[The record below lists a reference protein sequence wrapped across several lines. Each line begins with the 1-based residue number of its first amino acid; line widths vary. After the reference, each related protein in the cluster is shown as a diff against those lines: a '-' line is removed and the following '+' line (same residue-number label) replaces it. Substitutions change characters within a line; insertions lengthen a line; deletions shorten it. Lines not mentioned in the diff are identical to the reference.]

1 MAVDY
6 AHEETDR
13 RLAAIEKRV
22 AEVYKKAVEE
32 MRQKLADWYAA
43 FEKEDKEKAALVEKG
58 KMKKKAYLAWRKDEM
73 MEGDRLK
80 AMADTL
86 AEDFTNSDKIAMKI
100 VRGDLEDVYALNA
113 NYSAYDIEK
122 NTGAN
127 LSWTLYDHDTV
138 ERIIRDNPDLLPL
151 PEVNIP
157 LDRRWNK
164 EHVNNAV
171 LQGILQGD
179 SIPKIA
185 QRLENIL
192 GMDHNAAVR
201 SARTATTAAECAGR
215 LDTYKYAEKLGIH
228 RKVVWKAVLDGK
240 TRHAHRELDGQM
252 VDVGEPFTVD
262 GYEIRFP
269 GDPSAPGYLI
279 YNCRCAINSVD
290 KFHDPKAP
298 RVAENP
304 VTGKPEIIEGCTYK
318 EWEAA
323 QRAKN
328 PAAWKLYQKKSQNQS
343 ADAKQYE
350 EYRNILGSKVPKT
363 LDQFQNL
370 KYNDT
375 EKWKELQTQKR
386 QTVFV
391 NNAPCETTPK
401 KYSGYFLNPEA
412 KHAKDF
418 FDVGYTRD
426 NPLQLRYDMARKFD
440 ESKAINRAAKSD
452 GAETFNIFM
461 ELGVTKE
468 RTFLTGWIRDT
479 PDSKPR
485 IVTAFRKN
493 RRENNDK

>member
-58 KMKKKAYLAWRKDEM
+58 EMKKKAYLAWRKDEM

-80 AMADTL
+80 AMVDTL

-164 EHVNNAV
+164 EHVNNAI

-192 GMDHNAAVR
+192 GMDHRAAVR

-215 LDTYKYAEKLGIH
+215 LDTYKYAESLGI
-228 RKVVWKAVLDGK
+228 KLQKQWLATLDDR
-240 TRHAHRELDGQM
+240 TRHAHRQLDGQT
-252 VDVGEPFTVD
+252 VDIGKNFEVD
-262 GYEIRFP
+262 GYELEYP
-269 GDPSAPGYLI
+269 GDPKAPGYLI
-279 YNCRCAINSVD
+279 YNCRCTTITID
-290 KFHDPKAP
+290 KFHDKNAP
-298 RVAENP
+298 RASRLKEVTYDEWKEGQNGKPNRKWGVLGGNSQKTVEKAENSGIMKIGLQFFANKSIAKQSERQLEKSIASWKAN
-304 VTGKPEIIEGCTYK
+304 VDKHMDKVKHPEIYDIGWNSKDERQKSGLINHWKK
-318 EWEAA
+318 EIRTLE
-323 QRAKN
+323 N
-328 PAAWKLYQKKSQNQS
+328 NIN
-343 ADAKQYE
+343 DAE
-350 EYRNILGSKVPKT
+350 
-363 LDQFQNL
+363 
-370 KYNDT
+370 T
-375 EKWKELQTQKR
+375 ELRKR
-386 QTVFV
+386 
-391 NNAPCETTPK
+391 
-401 KYSGYFLNPEA
+401 
-412 KHAKDF
+412 
-418 FDVGYTRD
+418 RD
-426 NPLQLRYDMARKFD
+426 N
-440 ESKAINRAAKSD
+440 
-452 GAETFNIFM
+452 
-461 ELGVTKE
+461 
-468 RTFLTGWIRDT
+468 
-479 PDSKPR
+479 
-485 IVTAFRKN
+485 KN
-493 RRENNDK
+493 E